1 MLVAIAIFGVL
12 VCLGSLVGIV
22 APAKFIGVVRSV
34 MDRPGVLYLA
44 VIVRVA
50 LGVLLIAAAPVSRFP
65 LLFLV
70 FGWIAIAAALAI
82 PFIGYVRMV
91 RLMEWFVRMPAAAI
105 RGWLIFGLA
114 FGAFL
119 IYGAGIV

>member
-22 APAKFIGVVRSV
+22 APAKLIGVVRSV

>member
-1 MLVAIAIFGVL
+1 MLVAISIFGVL

-22 APAKFIGVVRSV
+22 APAKLIGVVRSV

-65 LLFLV
+65 VLFLT

-82 PFIGYVRMV
+82 PFIGYVRLV
-91 RLMEWFVRMPAAAI
+91 RLMEWFARMPAAAI

-114 FGAFL
+114 FGVFL
-119 IYGAGIV
+119 IYGAGVV